1 MKFKFRFDTVLR
13 QRKILEDVA
22 QRDFQEVQSQYLQQ
36 VEILDQM
43 KNQVHEAHVSAF
55 ENQTRG
61 GSQGPALSQIHEF
74 LKLQDVRI
82 ERQQNKVQEFLVRV
96 EELREILREKAIE
109 YKMIEKL
116 KEKKKAEFK
125 KEKDHQD
132 QKNADDLSSMRRL
145 LKVRE

>member
-1 MKFKFRFDTVLR
+1 MKFKFRFDSVLR

-22 QRDFQEVQSQYLQQ
+22 QRDFQEMNAQYLKQI
-36 VEILDQM
+36 EILEQM
-43 KNQVHEAHVSAF
+43 KNQVHEAHVRAF

-61 GSQGPALSQIHEF
+61 GSQAPALGQIHEF

-82 ERQQNKVQEFLVRV
+82 ERQQNKVQEFLQRV

-125 KEKDHQD
+125 KEKDHRE
-132 QKNADDLSSMRRL
+132 QKIADDLSSMRRL